1 MIAHTAAEQ
10 GIRRIYIITGE
21 PSGDAHAA
29 RVVHAIRSMD
39 AGVAFRGMGGD
50 AMAEAGVEL
59 VEHVRNTAIMGFAEV
74 VAKLSFIRGLLSRVK
89 ADISAFNPD
98 RILLVDYPGFN
109 LRMATWARQRGW
121 SVDMYI
127 APQVWAWKRKRIHRM
142 ARDLDRLYVI
152 LPFEARCYDEVELEV
167 QFVGHPLADSIPP
180 SDAESGGSAGSPP
193 ESEVAWRTRCGLPA
207 DVELLALLPGS
218 RPQEI
223 ERLLPCLVEAAD
235 RFPDLFPVVAG
246 SPPESEVAWR
256 TRCGLPADVELLAL
270 LPGSRPQEIERLLPC
285 LVEAADR
292 FPDLFPVVAG
302 APGRRMTDYD
312 TSLPVLFGET
322 QSLYRHASAGI
333 ITSGTATLE
342 AALHGLPQVVAYS
355 TSGLTYRIAKWF
367 SNVRFISLV
376 NLVLNQEAVPERIQS
391 QCTPAILAD
400 TLRYVLSDE
409 GRRQQAQDHARLRQ
423 VLSKRG
429 AAEAVAQG
437 LMRAKGHPA

>member
-1 MIAHTAAEQ
+1 MNAHTIAEQ

-29 RVVHAIRSMD
+29 RVVQAIRSMD
-39 AGVAFRGMGGD
+39 DGVAFRGMGGD

-74 VAKLSFIRGLLSRVK
+74 VAKLSFIRGLMSRVK
-89 ADISAFNPD
+89 ADISDFNPD

-152 LPFEARCYDEVELEV
+152 LPFEAHCYDEVELEV
-167 QFVGHPLADSIPP
+167 QFVGHPLADSIPLSADEP
-180 SDAESGGSAGSPP
+180 GESDVAPP
-193 ESEVAWRTRCGLPA
+193 ESEAAWRERCGLPA
-207 DVELLALLPGS
+207 DAELLALLPGS

-223 ERLLPCLVEAAD
+223 ERLLPCLVGAAD
-235 RFPDLFPVVAG
+235 R
-246 SPPESEVAWR
+246 
-256 TRCGLPADVELLAL
+256 
-270 LPGSRPQEIERLLPC
+270 LPG
-285 LVEAADR
+285 
-292 FPDLFPVVAG
+292 LFPVVAG
-302 APGRRMTDYD
+302 APGRRISDYD

-342 AALHGLPQVVAYS
+342 AALHGLPQVVAYR

-376 NLVLNQEAVPERIQS
+376 NLVLDEEAVPERIQS

-400 TLRYVLSDE
+400 TLKHVLSDE
-409 GRRQQAQDHARLRQ
+409 GRLQQAQHHTKLRQ
-423 VLSKRG
+423 ALSKRG
-429 AAEAVAQG
+429 AADAVARG
-437 LMRAKGHPA
+437 LMRAKDNAD